1 MRVTAKKGGVLP
13 LFGTEDGEGEQVVG
27 VCPGKGVAHEYLVIL
42 TPRAMC
48 GTRRRLCTRLVQS
61 LPFFLGRLDL

>member
-13 LFGTEDGEGEQVVG
+13 LFGTEDGKGEQVVG
-27 VCPGKGVAHEYLVIL
+27 VGPGKAVAHEYLVIL

-48 GTRRRLCTRLVQS
+48 GTRRRVCTRLVQRF
-61 LPFFLGRLDL
+61 PFSVGRLDL